1 MEEIWKDIL
10 GHEDSYQISNLG
22 HVRSKDRVIFDKI
35 GRTRHLKGKLLA
47 PKSNVRTKYCFVNLN
62 GHDYYVHRLVAR
74 AFVPNPN
81 NYPEINH
88 KDENRQNNE
97 ADNLEW
103 CTRKYN
109 HDYGNRTEREAQT
122 KSKKVIQL
130 NKKGE
135 VIAVFSNAIEANKV
149 TGVNRRQIQMV
160 AAHYRYVDKH
170 GQLIRYLTAGGFK
183 WEYAKEGLDGKY
195 KEEKQS

>member
-10 GHEDSYQISNLG
+10 GYEDSYQVSNLG

-35 GRTRHLKGKLLA
+35 GRTRHLKGKLLT
-47 PKSNVRTKYCFVNLN
+47 PKPNVKTKYCSIYLS
-62 GHDYYVHRLVAR
+62 GHAYYVHRLVAR

-109 HDYGNRTEREAQT
+109 HDYGNRTKREIQA

-130 NKKGE
+130 NNKGR
-135 VIAVFSNAIEANKV
+135 VVAVFANASEASKV
-149 TGVNRRQIQMV
+149 TGANRRQIQMA
-160 AAHYRYVDKH
+160 AAHYHYVDKH
-170 GQLIRYLTAGGFK
+170 GKLIRYLTAGGFK
-183 WEYAKEGLDGKY
+183 WEYVKEGINTNNE
-195 KEEKQS
+195 EEK